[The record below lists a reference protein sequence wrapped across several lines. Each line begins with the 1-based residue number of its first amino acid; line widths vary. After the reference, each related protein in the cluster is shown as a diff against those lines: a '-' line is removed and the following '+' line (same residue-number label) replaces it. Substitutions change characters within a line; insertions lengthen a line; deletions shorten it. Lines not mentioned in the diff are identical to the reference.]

1 MKVDYKRLL
10 HTYVTLFIGLILI
23 LVVIIV
29 VTFKVI
35 TIKKP
40 NGNIALS
47 NWPRI
52 FTQEFSEEITV
63 NKDKHFIT
71 EEGREK
77 LKENKLWIQIIDKD
91 GNEIES
97 YNKPKNVKQRYS
109 QVDLLKQ
116 QESNEVFISTVTLNG
131 KDFVYLIGFYNKIS
145 KVTMYLDNNEFISGK
160 SIILPILGVIIFIVI
175 VLGGVYGIRLTRE
188 MSKII
193 RSLEKISL
201 RNYEAKESKG
211 EFGVIYENLNRL
223 DNELKL
229 REKKRYMDDK
239 LRKEWISNITHDL
252 KTPLSPIKGYAELIA
267 NPIGNNNLERT
278 QVYGKIILKNI
289 LYAEKLID
297 DLKLTYQLENGML
310 PLNKK
315 NGNIVRFIKEIVID
329 ILNNP
334 EFQHKNINFHSDEE
348 VINIE
353 YDCLLL
359 KRALMNLIYNSIIHN
374 DDDTEIK
381 ILIEKCG
388 NTRICICDNGR
399 GMSEDEVENLFVRY
413 YRGANTDK
421 KTEGTGLG
429 MAIANEIIQGHNWNI
444 YVESKLGE
452 GTKFIIEF

>member
-1 MKVDYKRLL
+1 MKIDYKRLL

-29 VTFKVI
+29 FTFQFI

-40 NGNIALS
+40 NGDITLS

-52 FTQEFSEEITV
+52 FTQEFSKEITV
-63 NKDKHFIT
+63 DKDKLFIT
-71 EEGREK
+71 EEGKEK
-77 LKENKLWIQIIDKD
+77 LKENKLWLQIIDKD
-91 GNEIES
+91 GNEVES
-97 YNKPKNVKQRYS
+97 YNKPKSVKQLYS
-109 QVDLLKQ
+109 QADLLKQ
-116 QESNEVFISTVTLNG
+116 QESNEVFINTVTING
-131 KDFVYLIGFYNKIS
+131 EDFVYLIGFHNKIS
-145 KVTMYLDNNEFISGK
+145 KVTMYLDNNEFVSGK
-160 SIILPILGVIIFIVI
+160 SVILPILGIIIFVVVI
-175 VLGGVYGIRLTRE
+175 LGGVYGIRLTKE
-188 MSKII
+188 ISKII
-193 RSLEKISL
+193 RSLEKISS
-201 RNYEAKESKG
+201 RNYDAEENKG
-211 EFGVIYENLNRL
+211 KFGVIYENLNRL
-223 DNELKL
+223 DNELKS
-229 REKKRYMDDK
+229 REEKRYMDDK
-239 LRKEWISNITHDL
+239 LRKEWISNTTHDL

-267 NPIGNNNLERT
+267 DPIGDNNLERT

-334 EFQHKNINFHSDEE
+334 EFQSKNINFHSNEE
-348 VINIE
+348 VINLE
-353 YDCLLL
+353 YDWLLL

-381 ILIEKCG
+381 ILIEKCV
-388 NTRICICDNGR
+388 NTRICICDSGR

-413 YRGANTDK
+413 YRGTNTDK

-429 MAIANEIIQGHNWNI
+429 MAIAKEIIQGHNWSI

-452 GTKFIIEF
+452 GTKFIIEI

>member
-23 LVVIIV
+23 LAVIIV
-29 VTFKVI
+29 VTFQVI

-40 NGNIALS
+40 NGDIELS

-52 FTQEFSEEITV
+52 FTQEFSKEITC
-63 NKDKHFIT
+63 NKDKYFIT
-71 EEGREK
+71 EEGKDK
-77 LKENKLWIQIIDKD
+77 LRENKLWLQIIDKD

-97 YNKPKNVKQRYS
+97 YNKPENVKQRYS

-116 QESNEVFISTVTLNG
+116 QESNEVFSSTVTING
-131 KDFVYLIGFYNKIS
+131 KDFVYLIGFHNKIS

-160 SIILPILGVIIFIVI
+160 SFIIPILGAIIFIV
-175 VLGGVYGIRLTRE
+175 VVFGGVYGIRLTKE

-193 RSLEKISL
+193 MSLERISL
-201 RNYEAKESKG
+201 RNYEPKENKG
-211 EFGVIYENLNRL
+211 EFGIIYDNLNRL

-229 REKKRYMDDK
+229 REQKRYMDDK

-267 NPIGNNNLERT
+267 DPIGDNNLEKT

-289 LYAEKLID
+289 RYAEKLID

-315 NGNIVRFIKEIVID
+315 RGNIVRFIKEIVID

-334 EFQHKNINFHSDEE
+334 EFQWKNINFHSDEE
-348 VINIE
+348 VVNLE
-353 YDCLLL
+353 YDWLLL

-374 DDDTEIK
+374 DDGTEIK
-381 ILIEKCG
+381 ILIEKCE

-399 GMSEDEVENLFVRY
+399 GMSEEEVENLFLRY
-413 YRGANTDK
+413 YRGTNTDN

-429 MAIANEIIQGHNWNI
+429 MAIAKEIIQGHNWNI